1 MYNLQEPMLRT
12 GKIRTWTV
20 VAALTM
26 AVLYG
31 SFCSTACAVAA
42 LPMGTAP
49 SHCDK
54 CDHQRPSVPSHHN
67 QTPSDQN
74 CGRHVHPTYFVQ
86 ASGAPHPDFGT
97 ATSLHA
103 PSPIVV
109 SVTVARLNSAA
120 SRASGLAPPG
130 RSEALLPE
138 NFSIL
143 RI

>member
-1 MYNLQEPMLRT
+1 MPRT
-12 GKIRTWTV
+12 GKVRTWTV

-42 LPMGTAP
+42 LPVGAAS

-54 CDHQRPSVPSHHN
+54 CDRARRSDSSRQN
-67 QTPSDQN
+67 QSPSDRN

-86 ASGAPHPDFGT
+86 ASGAP
-97 ATSLHA
+97 
-103 PSPIVV
+103 
-109 SVTVARLNSAA
+109 TVHFEAAAA
-120 SRASGLAPPG
+120 SNTLALLVNRLYAADFIAASLGPGLGPPG
-130 RSEALLPE
+130 SAKTPLPE
-138 NFSIL
+138 KLSVL